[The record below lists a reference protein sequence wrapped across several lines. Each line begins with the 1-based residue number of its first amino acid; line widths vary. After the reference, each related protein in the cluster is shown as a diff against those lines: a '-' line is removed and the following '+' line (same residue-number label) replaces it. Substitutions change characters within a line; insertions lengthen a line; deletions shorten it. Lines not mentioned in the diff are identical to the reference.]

1 VSFPFRKLI
10 MRWFRTDQSHRLGDT
25 APEASSY
32 GLQLEEPN
40 HNTESKNES
49 DDPQHSNWKIIL
61 PVVFSL
67 CLAVFLT
74 ALVCLSYRSIV
85 THLLTTVRI
94 RIEPLLE
101 SQYLRFLTTSNPSMT
116 LRGTKARICLPLLRY
131 NCQLAK
137 YTYVCLSF
145 CSHVANSRYNR
156 PFFLPNGPSLYSWQ
170 YSKSVLS
177 SALQLPI
184 PLCS

>member
-1 VSFPFRKLI
+1 
-10 MRWFRTDQSHRLGDT
+10 MRWVKTNQSHRLGER

-32 GLQLEEPN
+32 GLQLEN
-40 HNTESKNES
+40 LDHNTECKNES
-49 DDPQHSNWKIIL
+49 DNSQHSSRKITL

-85 THLLTTVRI
+85 IHLLTTVPI

-101 SQYLRFLTTSNPSMT
+101 SQYLRFLMTSNPSMT
-116 LRGTKARICLPLLRY
+116 LRGTKARIYLPLLRY
-131 NCQLAK
+131 NCQLAR
-137 YTYVCLSF
+137 YTYVCFSF
-145 CSHVANSRYNR
+145 CSHVANSKYNR
-156 PFFLPNGPSLYSWQ
+156 LFFLPNGPSLYSWQ

-177 SALQLPI
+177 SVLQLPT
-184 PLCS
+184 LLRL

>member
-1 VSFPFRKLI
+1 
-10 MRWFRTDQSHRLGDT
+10 MRWFRTNQSHRLGET

-32 GLQLEEPN
+32 GLQLEKPD
-40 HNTESKNES
+40 HNTECKNES
-49 DDPQHSNWKIIL
+49 DNPQNSSQKIIF
-61 PVVFSL
+61 PVVFLL
-67 CLAVFLT
+67 CLAIFLT

-85 THLLTTVRI
+85 IHLLTTIPI

-101 SQYLRFLTTSNPSMT
+101 SQYPRFLMTSNPSMT

-131 NCQLAK
+131 SCQLAK
-137 YTYVCLSF
+137 YTYVCFSF
-145 CSHVANSRYNR
+145 CSRVANSKYNR

-177 SALQLPI
+177 SVLQLPT
-184 PLCS
+184 PLRS